1 MKYFKKFLFY
11 PALFCVYTWHTCV
24 FSAKFREDIRDADN
38 SEHGWRFVTRLGES
52 KDEERKRLLELRL
65 LEERNLANSRR
76 GRGGGNGG
84 RGRGGGQGQAA
95 PRNAGGQNDDA
106 NIICSWCQTAG

>member
-1 MKYFKKFLFY
+1 MSLYMYKYF
-11 PALFCVYTWHTCV
+11 VI

-38 SEHGWRFVTRLGES
+38 SEHGWKYVMRLGES

-65 LEERNLANSRR
+65 LEERAASAR
-76 GRGGGNGG
+76 GRGNGGRG
-84 RGRGGGQGQAA
+84 RGRGGGQGPAQAA
-95 PRNAGGQNDDA
+95 NNGGQENNP